1 MDVSKLPIL
10 IADPTKEAINNF
22 LNSDLV
28 CFYKERYN
36 AFNEADYKL
45 DFFYNL
51 VSDKNLGKLLLYVY
65 KHPNIKLSALDKKIK
80 NYNDFQLLSNFYATF
95 NIINIA
101 IGSKLI
107 KKMETKHKF
116 EYLISV
122 TELGMQI
129 LKQNGLID

>member
-10 IADPTKEAINNF
+10 ITDPTKEAINNF

-28 CFYKERYN
+28 CFYKERYDT
-36 AFNEADYKL
+36 FNTSANYKL
-45 DFFYNL
+45 EFFYNL
-51 VSDKNLGKLLLYVY
+51 VSDKDLGKLLLYVY

-80 NYNDFQLLSNFYATF
+80 NYNDFQLLSNVYATF

-107 KKMETKHKF
+107 KKTETKHKF
-116 EYLISV
+116 EYLISI
-122 TELGMQI
+122 TDLGMQV
-129 LKQNGLID
+129 LKQNGLI